1 MEIDTIQKGDCLE
14 KMKELPDNCVDLV
27 IMDPPYQIVGG
38 GKGGA
43 FGDEARNYHGPIREL
58 SDGITDDVL
67 REVVRVMKK
76 INIYIWC
83 NKNQFRQYINFFE
96 DLGCVTDILTWHKT
110 NPIPTGNNKYLSDTE
125 YILFFREKGV
135 GLFGNYHTK
144 KKYYVTQTNKEDKD
158 KYGHPTIKPLFIL
171 ENLIINS
178 SHEGDL
184 ILDPFMGSGSTAVAS
199 LNQNRH
205 FIGYEIDD
213 TYFNIAIQ
221 RVAEAK
227 DEIRSKNFFKSI
239 TNKIENSKQ

>member
-1 MEIDTIQKGDCLE
+1 MCDR
-14 KMKELPDNCVDLV
+14 
-27 IMDPPYQIVGG
+27 Y
-38 GKGGA
+38 
-43 FGDEARNYHGPIREL
+43 
-58 SDGITDDVL
+58 
-67 REVVRVMKK
+67 
-76 INIYIWC
+76 
-83 NKNQFRQYINFFE
+83 
-96 DLGCVTDILTWHKT
+96 LTWHKT

-199 LNQNRH
+199 LNQGRH

-213 TYFNIAIQ
+213 TYFNIATQ
-221 RVAEAK
+221 RIAEAK